1 MKFQSKIIDRRS
13 SQDIT
18 SSPDIAL
25 LSQQETTCTLPFT
38 IPLRR
43 LVRPGTYK
51 AHLPPPTS
59 SFLMSLR
66 ALGYLFRPTSHGL
79 YTNLRSPLIVSL
91 RTFTTTTTFNMRVPY
106 APSEPPNEEARP
118 IYERIAE
125 RRKPRPLIPLDLAL
139 LHNPSVADGWNSF
152 IGAIRTKTSLSESV
166 KELAIARVAV
176 LNHAVHEWD
185 IHAALAVKAGVS
197 RDVMQVVFELP
208 VTSQGTMDKEALGK
222 LSEEEQAVLL
232 YTDQMTVGVKVDEQ
246 LTERLKKVLGNT
258 KVVELTATVAAY
270 NAVSRFLV
278 ALDVGE
284 CNGRAMKEVAN
295 L

>member
-1 MKFQSKIIDRRS
+1 
-13 SQDIT
+13 
-18 SSPDIAL
+18 
-25 LSQQETTCTLPFT
+25 
-38 IPLRR
+38 
-43 LVRPGTYK
+43 
-51 AHLPPPTS
+51 
-59 SFLMSLR
+59 
-66 ALGYLFRPTSHGL
+66 
-79 YTNLRSPLIVSL
+79 
-91 RTFTTTTTFNMRVPY
+91 MRVPY
-106 APSEPPNEEARP
+106 APTEPPNEEARP

-208 VTSQGTMDKEALGK
+208 LTSQGKPYEGVFGK

-246 LTERLKKVLGNT
+246 LTERLKKVLGDT

-284 CNGRAMKEVAN
+284 CNGRPMKDVAN
-295 L
+295 